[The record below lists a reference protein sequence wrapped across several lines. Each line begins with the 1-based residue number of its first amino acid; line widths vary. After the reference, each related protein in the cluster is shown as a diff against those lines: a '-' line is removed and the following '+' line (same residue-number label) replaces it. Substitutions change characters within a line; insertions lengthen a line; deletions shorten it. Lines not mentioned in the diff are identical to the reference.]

1 MSRHMTGNISY
12 FASLTKIDGP
22 NVNFRNKGEVKICD
36 EGTVGNSYLY
46 IHEVIYVER
55 LNII

>member
-1 MSRHMTGNISY
+1 MTGNISY